1 MENWQFLIQKQGDRT
16 WQTLESPTLK
26 ILAGKYRVLA
36 RSHLVNTDVEVRVT
50 HSSIQE
56 VLPKRRIFKRLRRT
70 NTDGLMAVI
79 PFIDLKP
86 GIWELR
92 CSGDLMT
99 HMLGKSWQYTLTI
112 KVLPQELSEQS
123 KLDIALQQLDGEN
136 QSEITPQDNLDIKD
150 FFTETEEDIIINQP
164 VSPVWVKGETAEQI
178 LQSLIDLALPTSESL
193 EEEQISEDFRLISP
207 LSPIKLSLERDSYIA
222 SWGKPITVN
231 GDVELAETGNLED
244 EILSTTSLD
253 QLQLVIE
260 LRSPLESKI
269 LTQVKQPLTAKTL
282 PLRFSTAIDIP
293 TECESKLILAEI
305 SLYGAVT
312 NGGEVILLGSSG
324 FTITADVT
332 ELLTVRSKKSITPDL
347 LIDSNAPPTQV
358 EATKPEQ
365 PVSIGLELFN
375 LGKKPKLAQFHILK
389 PSPSQPLP
397 PRIKP
402 LVFLD
407 RFSPQLPKLPEN
419 QKDAIATNSVV
430 ADSLKPEETVKITQ
444 KIAPI
449 NLEKLVIK
457 HTKTSLPYLKRLK
470 AVPDPKEVKSNT
482 PDSLE
487 AQITDESQQI
497 VEIPSLEEATHKDTI
512 NEAMPTAYP
521 SGEARYAERLVGEAS
536 VYDTLR
542 ERREESEAIA
552 PEEENTLS
560 QYESDVELRENA
572 VAQVPTLDSEELI
585 TANTPERSPLI
596 RKWMQSQGY
605 FLPEGIDLVDEDDD
619 THEPN
624 EEQPV
629 TVFDDN
635 SAVEELDVD
644 NFAEENLYLD
654 TCESQPEE
662 ETPPSAL
669 QTNTTLLSQEI
680 VLDDIY
686 IALTNENN
694 NQSPEKQ
701 EQPLVDISSP
711 LLASLPTPQLFM
723 PNGELVAGKSVK
735 VRLEL
740 SEVWL
745 GVAVKLWVED
755 YQTRGLLDGPHL
767 LKDLRPTPWGNW
779 EAVTHLVVP
788 LGCVEIR
795 VEAIAL
801 DQTTQQE
808 SRKVTLVK
816 TVIPPDLP
824 SMELD
829 ELLGM

>member
-1 MENWQFLIQKQGDRT
+1 MEHWQFLIQKQGDRT

-36 RSHLVNTDVEVRVT
+36 RSHLANTDVEVRVT

-112 KVLPQELSEQS
+112 KVLPLELSEQP
-123 KLDIALQQLDGEN
+123 KLGILDQELDGEN
-136 QSEITPQDNLDIKD
+136 LSGITPNENLDIQD
-150 FFTETEEDIIINQP
+150 VFTETEEDIIINQP

-193 EEEQISEDFRLISP
+193 EEEQLSEDFRSISP

-231 GDVELAETGNLED
+231 GDVELAETGNLEA
-244 EILSTTSLD
+244 EILSTPTLD

-282 PLRFSTAIDIP
+282 PFKFSTAIDIP
-293 TECESKLILAEI
+293 TECESKLILADM
-305 SLYGAVT
+305 SLYGAIT
-312 NGGEVILLGSSG
+312 NGGEVILLGSSA

-347 LIDSNAPPTQV
+347 LTDSNQPSTQV
-358 EATKPEQ
+358 EASKPEQ

-389 PSPSQPLP
+389 PSPSKPLP
-397 PRIKP
+397 PQIKP
-402 LVFLD
+402 TVFLD
-407 RFSPQLPKLPEN
+407 RLSPQLPKLPRS

-430 ADSLKPEETVKITQ
+430 ADSLTPEGTVKIAR

-449 NLEKLVIK
+449 NLDKLVIK
-457 HTKTSLPYLKRLK
+457 QIKTALPYLKRLK
-470 AVPDPKEVKSNT
+470 TPAPEEVKSNT

-487 AQITDESQQI
+487 PQISDESQPM
-497 VEIPSLEEATHKDTI
+497 VAIPSVEDATHRDTL

-521 SGEARYAERLVGEAS
+521 SGEASYAERLVGEAS

-542 ERREESEAIA
+542 ERIEESEAIA
-552 PEEENTLS
+552 PEEENPLS
-560 QYESDVELRENA
+560 SDESDVELSENA
-572 VAQVPTLDSEELI
+572 AAQVPTLDSEELI
-585 TANTPERSPLI
+585 TANTPDTSPLI
-596 RKWMQSQGY
+596 KKWMQSQGY
-605 FLPEGIDLVDEDDD
+605 FLPEGMELVYEDDH
-619 THEPN
+619 THESN
-624 EEQPV
+624 EEQPL
-629 TVFDDN
+629 TLNEDN
-635 SAVEELDVD
+635 SAVEELNVD
-644 NFAEENLYLD
+644 NTEENLYLD
-654 TCESQPEE
+654 TGESLPEE
-662 ETPPSAL
+662 EQTLPPSPL
-669 QTNTTLLSQEI
+669 QSNNARLSQEI

-686 IALTNENN
+686 TPLTNDNN
-694 NQSPEKQ
+694 NQSPETQ
-701 EQPLVDISSP
+701 EQPLVDIFSP

-723 PNGELVAGKSVK
+723 PNGELLAGKSVK

-740 SEVWL
+740 SEVWS
-745 GVAVKLWVED
+745 GMAVKLWVED

-779 EAVTHLVVP
+779 EAVTQLVVP
-788 LGCVEIR
+788 FGCVEIR

-801 DQTTQQE
+801 DLTTQQE

-829 ELLGM
+829 QLLGM

>member
-1 MENWQFLIQKQGDRT
+1 MEHWQFLIQKQGDHT

-36 RSHLVNTDVEVRVT
+36 RSHLANTDVEVRVT

-112 KVLPQELSEQS
+112 KVLPLELSEQP
-123 KLDIALQQLDGEN
+123 KLGILHQELDGEN
-136 QSEITPQDNLDIKD
+136 QSGITPNENLDIQD
-150 FFTETEEDIIINQP
+150 VFTETEEDIIINQP

-178 LQSLIDLALPTSESL
+178 LQSLIDLALPTSDSL
-193 EEEQISEDFRLISP
+193 EEEQLSEDFRSISP

-231 GDVELAETGNLED
+231 GDVELAEMGNLEE
-244 EILSTTSLD
+244 EILSTPSLD

-269 LTQVKQPLTAKTL
+269 LTQLKQPLTAKTL
-282 PLRFSTAIDIP
+282 PFKFSTAIDIP
-293 TECESKLILAEI
+293 TECESKLILADM
-305 SLYGAVT
+305 SLYGAIT
-312 NGGEVILLGSSG
+312 NGGEVILLGSNA

-347 LIDSNAPPTQV
+347 LTDNNQPSTQV

-389 PSPSQPLP
+389 PSPSKPLP
-397 PRIKP
+397 PQIKP
-402 LVFLD
+402 TVFLD
-407 RFSPQLPKLPEN
+407 RLSPQLPKLPRS

-430 ADSLKPEETVKITQ
+430 ADSLTPEETV

-457 HTKTSLPYLKRLK
+457 QIKTALPYLKRLK
-470 AVPDPKEVKSNT
+470 TPDPEEVKSNT
-482 PDSLE
+482 PD
-487 AQITDESQQI
+487 ESQPM
-497 VEIPSLEEATHKDTI
+497 VTIPCVGDATHRDTL

-521 SGEARYAERLVGEAS
+521 SGEASYAERLVGEAS

-542 ERREESEAIA
+542 ERREESEAIVA
-552 PEEENTLS
+552 PEEENPLS
-560 QYESDVELRENA
+560 QDEPDVELRENSA
-572 VAQVPTLDSEELI
+572 AQVPTLDSEELI
-585 TANTPERSPLI
+585 TANTPDTSPLI

-605 FLPEGIDLVDEDDD
+605 FLPEGMELVSEDHH
-619 THEPN
+619 THESN
-624 EEQPV
+624 EEQPL
-629 TVFDDN
+629 TLNEDY

-644 NFAEENLYLD
+644 NTEENLYLD
-654 TCESQPEE
+654 TGESPLEAEQIL
-662 ETPPSAL
+662 PPSPLLSNNAR
-669 QTNTTLLSQEI
+669 LSQEI

-686 IALTNENN
+686 TALTNENN
-694 NQSPEKQ
+694 NQSPETQ
-701 EQPLVDISSP
+701 EQPLVDIFSP
-711 LLASLPTPQLFM
+711 LLAPLPTPQLFM
-723 PNGELVAGKSVK
+723 PNGELLAGKSVK

-740 SEVWL
+740 SEVWS
-745 GVAVKLWVED
+745 GMAVKLWVED

-779 EAVTHLVVP
+779 EAVTQLVVP
-788 LGCVEIR
+788 FGCVEIR
-795 VEAIAL
+795 IEAIAL
-801 DQTTQQE
+801 DLTTQQE

-824 SMELD
+824 SIELD
-829 ELLGM
+829 QLLGM